1 MKRALAWLAALGFML
16 SCAAASAARA
26 EDAVVRIGYQKA
38 SALMAVL
45 RSNGT
50 LEQALSAKGYRV
62 QWSEFAYGVPLIE
75 ALNVGGIDLTA
86 DVGDPVPIFGQAA
99 GARLVYFAQESA
111 APAAQGVL
119 VPKASPIQTV
129 SDLKGR
135 KIAFAKGSCAH
146 YLIIAVLRSAGLTL
160 ADVQPVYLAPA
171 DARAALERGSV
182 DAWAIWE
189 PFQAAFES
197 QTPSR
202 LIANGEHGIASYHNF
217 YLTSPEFLAKHVDAL
232 AIVYQ
237 QLHQTGA
244 WVKAHPDAAAAL
256 LAPVWGL
263 DAGIAR
269 RAIDRRSFDVGPTR
283 PTTLDEQQRIADA
296 FFAAKLLPKAVDA
309 RALPIWKPES

>member
-1 MKRALAWLAALGFML
+1 MRRGWAWLAAIGLLLWSVTGP
-16 SCAAASAARA
+16 SRA
-26 EDAVVRIGYQKA
+26 DQAVVRIGYQKA

-45 RSNGT
+45 RSNGA
-50 LEQALSAKGYRV
+50 LEKALADKGYRV

-99 GARLVYFAQESA
+99 GAQLVYFAQESA

-119 VPKASPIQTV
+119 VPQASPIHSV
-129 SDLKGR
+129 ADLKGR

-146 YLIIAVLRSAGLTL
+146 YLTIAVLRSAGLTL

-189 PFQAAFES
+189 PFQAAFET

-217 YLTSPEFLAKHVDAL
+217 YLTSPEFSARHADVLEL
-232 AIVYQ
+232 VYQ
-237 QLHQTGA
+237 KLHQTGL
-244 WVKAHPDAAAAL
+244 WVKAHPDAAAQL

-263 DAGIAR
+263 DAAIAR
-269 RAIDRRSFDVGPTR
+269 RASDLRSFDVGPTR
-283 PTTLDEQQRIADA
+283 PATLDEQQRIADA
-296 FFAAKLLPKAVDA
+296 FYAAKLLPKAVDA
-309 RALPIWKPES
+309 RALPIWKPET